1 MKPVYKV
8 AIVAGGYLL
17 AFVMACAAVALHVAF
32 TSGSVGQ
39 ASSGM
44 SAFGDMVL
52 FVFVFGAVSLVP
64 TGAGFYFLLS
74 KKKLRSQTAE
84 PIRGAGM
91 DRLERRTNDERSNR
105 DRL

>member
-8 AIVAGGYLL
+8 VIVAGGYLL
-17 AFVMACAAVALHVAF
+17 AFPMACAAVALHVAF
-32 TSGSVGQ
+32 TSGSIGQ

-52 FVFVFGAVSLVP
+52 FVIVFGAGSVIP

-74 KKKLRSQTAE
+74 KKKIYNQTAE
-84 PIRGAGM
+84 PIR
-91 DRLERRTNDERSNR
+91 RSR
-105 DRL
+105 DG